1 MVQKS
6 KEQCQM
12 KTVSKTQRMIVVAM
26 FSSISYLLM
35 LLDFP
40 LPGFPVF
47 LQIDFSEI
55 PALFVA
61 ILYGPVAGIL
71 VEAIKNFIHYGIQGS
86 FTGVPIGQ
94 LANFIA
100 GVFFIVPT
108 SIIFRKFNQTQKGL
122 TIGLILGTLLMSAM
136 MGLLNYLVILPAYT
150 WFMGFEAMSASAR
163 QALVLTGI
171 TPFNIIK
178 GSIVA
183 GIFIAFFIKLKPWFA
198 KQTRLA

>member
-1 MVQKS
+1 
-6 KEQCQM
+6 M

-47 LQIDFSEI
+47 LQIDFSDI

-61 ILYGPVAGIL
+61 ILYGPAAGIL
-71 VEAIKNFIHYGIQGS
+71 VEAIKNLIHYGIQGS
-86 FTGVPIGQ
+86 FTGVPVGQ

-108 SIIFRKFNQTQKGL
+108 SIVFRKFNQTQKGL

-136 MGLLNYLVILPAYT
+136 MGLLNYLLILPAYT
-150 WFMGFEAMSASAR
+150 WFMGFEAMSDSAR
-163 QALVLTGI
+163 QALVLKGI
-171 TPFNIIK
+171 TPFNLIK
-178 GSIVA
+178 GFIVA
-183 GIFIAFFIKLKPWFA
+183 SIFIAFFIKLKPWFA

>member
-1 MVQKS
+1 
-6 KEQCQM
+6 M

-47 LQIDFSEI
+47 LQIDFSDI

-100 GVFFIVPT
+100 GIFFIVPT

-122 TIGLILGTLLMSAM
+122 TIGLILGTILMSAM
-136 MGLLNYLVILPAYT
+136 MGLLNYLLILPAYT

-163 QALVLTGI
+163 QALVLKGI
-171 TPFNIIK
+171 TPFNLIK

-183 GIFIAFFIKLKPWFA
+183 GIFIVFFIKLKPWFQ

>member
-1 MVQKS
+1 MKS
-6 KEQCQM
+6 
-12 KTVSKTQRMIVVAM
+12 VSKTQRMIVVAM

-61 ILYGPVAGIL
+61 ILYGPIAGIL
-71 VEAIKNFIHYGIQGS
+71 VEAIKNFIHFGVQGS

-100 GVFFIVPT
+100 GIFFIVPT
-108 SIIFRKFNQTQKGL
+108 SLIFRKFNQTQKGL
-122 TIGLILGTLLMSAM
+122 TLGLTLGTILMSAM
-136 MGLLNYLVILPAYT
+136 MGLLNYLIILPAYT
-150 WFMGFEAMSASAR
+150 WFMGFEEMSASAR
-163 QALVLTGI
+163 QTLVLTGI
-171 TPFNIIK
+171 TPFNFVK
-178 GSIVA
+178 GAIVA
-183 GIFIAFFIKLKPWFA
+183 SIFIAFFIKLKPWFA
-198 KQTRLA
+198 RQARVA